1 MMKKTDRILEAVN
14 HAGQGFTGQL
24 GFGFYD
30 FATGEACYLCGDE
43 AIPTASVFKIYLLTE
58 LFRQV
63 EAGMVSLDDRI
74 EVTPE
79 TASPGSGILSRFHH
93 SVSLSVY
100 DHAALMMALSDNTA
114 TDKLFALVGRDNI
127 LENIIRPLKLT
138 KTRVDL
144 DCTTLIR
151 NFYRHPETG
160 EKIGGYNNAWFR
172 CETEL
177 SDCSSPKDMVTILRA
192 LHDATLLSR
201 EASDRVLELMAPIP
215 AKARLAKYMPAGV
228 RVARKTGTLA
238 RGLYNDAGVVYTP
251 KGDYVIV
258 TFYNGNV
265 GEEDEYWKETIAVEA
280 EELLARISKAVYD
293 IYMEE

>member
-1 MMKKTDRILEAVN
+1 MKKTDRILEAVKFEK
-14 HAGQGFTGQL
+14 QGYTGQL
-24 GFGFYD
+24 GFAFYD
-30 FATGEACYLCGDE
+30 LKTGEECYLEGDQ

-63 EAGMVSLDDRI
+63 GAGLVSLDDRI

-79 TASPGSGILSRFHH
+79 TVSPGSGVLSRFHH

-100 DHAALMMALSDNTA
+100 DHAALMMALSDNTS
-114 TDKLFALVGRDNI
+114 TDKLFALVGRENI
-127 LENIIRPLKLT
+127 LEHVIRPLKLKKT
-138 KTRVDL
+138 KVDL

-177 SDCSSPKDMVTILRA
+177 SDCSSPEDMVTILRA

-201 EASDRVLELMAPIP
+201 EASEQVLALMDPIP
-215 AKARLAKYMPAGV
+215 KKARLAKYMPAGV
-228 RVARKTGTLA
+228 RVARKTGSLT
-238 RGLYNDAGVVYTP
+238 RGLCNDAGVVYTS

-265 GEEDEYWKETIAVEA
+265 GEETEYWKETVTQEA

-293 IYMEE
+293 IYMED